1 MEKMTKLS
9 KKKIVLLCCSIAA
22 VLLVGAALFYA
33 YFISPVKPFII
44 LENVSVQGI
53 DVGGMTKAQAAQALE
68 ALNSSYQQT
77 PVTITVLDETHTLTF
92 AQTGATLD
100 TKAAAK
106 AAYACG
112 RTGTR
117 DNRQQD
123 LLQAAESGIQ
133 VDIASCISFNDT
145 TLSPSL
151 DEISKHHTKP
161 VVHSAYQL
169 TGQRPSLSYDCADSG
184 DQQLHITL
192 GTSGVELSTD
202 VLYQAVENAYYTNEL
217 TADVTCTIIE
227 PQGVDLDAIYNEHCV
242 APVDAVMD
250 MQTFEVTPHTD
261 GYRFDLE
268 NAKQTIAGGREGQ
281 EFTFDFQRYSPENTY
296 ESLKSLLY
304 RDVLGEY
311 TAYAGSIPGRNI
323 NLKLSCQ
330 AINGYVLMPNEIFSY
345 NPTLGER
352 TPEAGWQKADGYVGS
367 ETISTYGGGICQ
379 ASSCLYLSAMLA
391 DLEIVERINHG
402 FISSYMPYG
411 MDATVSWG
419 GPEFRFKNTT
429 DYPIRIEAYASGG
442 AVTVKLLGTDTKD
455 YYVKMSYDVLQVI
468 PYKTVEKE
476 LEANNPDGYKDGDTI
491 TSPYTGYKIRTY
503 RCKYSKAD
511 DSLIS
516 KEVEATSSYSSRDKV
531 ICRIKP
537 EAPVETAPPETTA
550 QTDPSAPSDT
560 TTPAETG
567 T

>member
-1 MEKMTKLS
+1 MEKAKLS
-9 KKKIVLLCCSIAA
+9 KKKIALICCSIAA
-22 VLLVGAALFYA
+22 FLLAGIALFYA
-33 YFISPVKPFII
+33 YFISPVKPGFII
-44 LENVSVQGI
+44 ENVSVQGI
-53 DVGGMTKAQAAQALE
+53 DVGGMTKAQAARALE
-68 ALNSSYQQT
+68 SLNTAYQQT
-77 PVTITVLDETHTLTF
+77 PVTLHIMEETHTLAF
-92 AQTGATLD
+92 AETGATLD
-100 TKAAAK
+100 TKAAAR
-106 AAYACG
+106 AAYSCG

-117 DNRQQD
+117 DNRRQD
-123 LLQAAESGIQ
+123 LQQAAECGIK
-133 VDIASCISFNDT
+133 VDIASCISFDDA
-145 TLSPSL
+145 TLSPAL
-151 DEISKHHTKP
+151 AEISRHHTKP
-161 VVHSAYQL
+161 VNHSEYRL
-169 TGQRPSLSYDCADSG
+169 TGQRPSLSYDNSDTG

-192 GTSGVELSTD
+192 GTSGIELSTD
-202 VLYQAVENAYYTNEL
+202 VLYQAVRDLYYTNEL
-217 TADVTCTIIE
+217 TANVTCTVIP
-227 PQGVDLDAIYNEHCV
+227 PQGIDLDAIYAEHCV
-242 APVDAVMD
+242 APTEAVMD

-268 NAKQTIAGGREGQ
+268 NAKKAIADGKEGQ
-281 EFTFDFQRYSPENTY
+281 QFTFDFQRYSPENTY
-296 ESLKSLLY
+296 DSLNSLLY
-304 RDVLGEY
+304 RDVLGAY
-311 TAYAGSIPGRNI
+311 TAYSGSIPGRNI

-330 AINGYVLMPNEIFSY
+330 AINGYILMPNEIFSY

-391 DLEIVERINHG
+391 DLEIVERYNHG

-442 AVTVKLLGTDTKD
+442 AVTVKLIGTDTKD
-455 YYVKMSYDVLQVI
+455 YYVKMSYDVLEVI

-476 LEANNPDGYKDGDTI
+476 LEADNPDGYKDGDVI
-491 TSPYTGYKIRTY
+491 VKPYTGYKIRTY

-516 KEVEATSSYSSRDKV
+516 KEVEVTSSYSSRDEI

-537 EAPVETAPPETTA
+537 E
-550 QTDPSAPSDT
+550 
-560 TTPAETG
+560 TPAETVA
-567 T
+567 